1 MMKKIS
7 IFVLVFFCF
16 TAIFAASALAASKQN
31 FAVTNDSAE
40 DTVTHL
46 MTVKFAELLKQ
57 KSGGSYAADVYPSGQ
72 LGGDRELLQS
82 CQAGDIAFVVQTTA
96 PQVNFV
102 PKLSVMD
109 LPNLFP
115 TIQIARDSIDKFLPT
130 LSKEYES
137 AGFKILGIGDQGFRV
152 MSSNKKIDKLADF
165 KGIKI
170 RTMENK
176 YHIAYWKALG
186 SNPTPLPW
194 GEVYLSLQ
202 QGTIDAQEN
211 PLELI
216 VAAKLYEQQ
225 KYVILTN
232 HVLHSI
238 TITMSKKIYDKLP
251 AEDKK
256 LVEAATAETVK
267 WGREQA
273 NKRADDRLNVLKKNN
288 TEVVALPPALLAE
301 IRKSSE
307 NIYAIIRK
315 DVGEAFAKELED
327 IVKAETAKK

>member
-1 MMKKIS
+1 MKKMSVI
-7 IFVLVFFCF
+7 IL
-16 TAIFAASALAASKQN
+16 AIFCLAAVFAPVASAASKQS

-46 MTVKFAELLKQ
+46 MTLKFAELLKQ
-57 KSGGSYAADVYPSGQ
+57 KSGGTYTADVYPSGQ

-82 CQAGDIAFVVQTTA
+82 CQAGDIAFVLQTTA

-102 PKLSVMD
+102 PKLSVFD

-115 TIQIARDSIDKFLPT
+115 TIQVARNSIDKFLPT
-130 LSKEYES
+130 VAKEYEK

-152 MSSNKKIDKLADF
+152 MSSNKKVEKLADF

-186 SNPTPLPW
+186 ANPTPLPW

-202 QGTIDAQEN
+202 QGTIAAQEN
-211 PLELI
+211 PLEVI
-216 VAAKLYEQQ
+216 VAGKLYEQQ
-225 KYVILTN
+225 KYAILTN

-251 AEDKK
+251 AEDQKIIQDT
-256 LVEAATAETVK
+256 ATETVK
-267 WGREQA
+267 WGRDQA
-273 NKRADDRLNVLKKNN
+273 NKRVEDRLNVLKKNN
-288 TEVVALPPALLAE
+288 CE
-301 IRKSSE
+301 IITLSPQTFADMLKASE
-307 NIYAIIRK
+307 GVYKTIRK

-327 IVKAETAKK
+327 IVKAEAAKK

>member
-1 MMKKIS
+1 MKKMS
-7 IFVLVFFCF
+7 IIIL
-16 TAIFAASALAASKQN
+16 AIFCLAAVFAPVASAASKQS

-46 MTVKFAELLKQ
+46 MTLKFAELLKQ
-57 KSGGSYAADVYPSGQ
+57 KSGGAYAADVYPSGQ

-82 CQAGDIAFVVQTTA
+82 CQAGDIAFVLQTTA

-102 PKLSVMD
+102 PKLSVFD

-115 TIQIARDSIDKFLPT
+115 TIQVARNSIDKFLPT
-130 LSKEYES
+130 VAKEYEK

-152 MSSNKKIDKLADF
+152 MSSNKKVEKLADF

-186 SNPTPLPW
+186 ANPTPLPW

-202 QGTIDAQEN
+202 QGTIVAQEN
-211 PLELI
+211 PLEVI
-216 VAAKLYEQQ
+216 VAGKLYEQQ
-225 KYVILTN
+225 KYAILTN

-238 TITMSKKIYDKLP
+238 TITMSKTIYDKLP
-251 AEDKK
+251 AEDQKIIQA
-256 LVEAATAETVK
+256 AATETVN

-273 NKRADDRLNVLKKNN
+273 NKRVEDRLNVLKKNN
-288 TEVVALPPALLAE
+288 CEIVTLSPATFADMLKA
-301 IRKSSE
+301 SDG
-307 NIYAIIRK
+307 IYKTIRK

-327 IVKAETAKK
+327 IVKAEVAKK